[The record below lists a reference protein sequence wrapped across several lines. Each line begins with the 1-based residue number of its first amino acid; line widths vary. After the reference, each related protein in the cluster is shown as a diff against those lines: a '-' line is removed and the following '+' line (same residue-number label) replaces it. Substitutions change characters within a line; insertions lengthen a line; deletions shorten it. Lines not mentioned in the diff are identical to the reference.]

1 MNLGLNNFQYRSGDQ
16 HTFGDL
22 KMHNHCVEY
31 NGATERKRSNL
42 VHKVF
47 SLLQGGGVEF
57 GK

>member
-1 MNLGLNNFQYRSGDQ
+1 
-16 HTFGDL
+16 
-22 KMHNHCVEY
+22 MHNHCVEY

-47 SLLQGGGVEF
+47 SLLQGGGGVEF